1 MDDAVRPLTPPST
14 GVPSSAPSVPSS
26 DENRQAAAWRQLAL
40 VGLASCLLYLLMA
53 WLSLRFDPSS
63 DTRQRPILE
72 TLAIVAAVFALHLV
86 ALTAALRC
94 SNTWRLA
101 SLCVVFAV
109 AFRIILLFSTPIQE
123 IDIYRYLW
131 DGAVL
136 AEGVSPF
143 CYSPAEVLSARS
155 SGTTDEDLRRLVQ
168 LCDRSPALADV
179 LSRVHYGELPTVYPP
194 VSQLV
199 FGSAA
204 LVTPNEASVSTHMLV
219 MKALLTVFDIATCML
234 VVVLLAALGRHVGWT
249 IAYAWSP
256 LVLKEIANSGH
267 LDSIA
272 VCLTTAAL
280 VCLAIPLSA
289 RWEQSSS
296 RGTRL
301 AVVAFGLLALAV
313 GAKLYPIVLLPLFVV
328 HTSVRLG
335 WRATA
340 GGTALFA
347 ATMALVLLPM
357 ISGRSSEVACLSPV
371 ESAGLTNPQAG
382 DPPIVTQADLDA
394 ALLHTSVT
402 GPSAGSSGD
411 SLAGLRVFFSRW
423 EMNDFLFL
431 LLVENLKPADRASM
445 ETRPWFSVVPEGWRQ
460 ALTQPIGKMLGTNQ
474 ETAAFLLTRLL
485 TMSVFVALALQFA
498 RRAANERSVDRLLE
512 AAFLTLAWFWLLL
525 PTQNPWYWLWAL
537 PLIPFARSRA
547 WLAVAGLVFAYY
559 LRFWLS
565 YHFATGPTLGT
576 SYAGSEYFD
585 FVVTWI
591 EFGPWLLVLLV
602 CFLRRAKVRSRPPAP
617 VYSNSQ
623 NIPLAA
629 ADNAG
634 LSPPT
639 NPRSLR

>member
-1 MDDAVRPLTPPST
+1 MDDALLTPRSAGTPRST
-14 GVPSSAPSVPSS
+14 PSVPSGDQS
-26 DENRQAAAWRQLAL
+26 RQTSAWRQLVLA
-40 VGLASCLLYLLMA
+40 GLASCLLYLLMA
-53 WLSLRFDPSS
+53 WLSMRFDPSS

-72 TLAIVAAVFALHLV
+72 TLTIVAAVFVLHLV
-86 ALTAALRC
+86 ALTAALGCR
-94 SNTWRLA
+94 SSWRLA

-143 CYSPAEVLSARS
+143 RYTPAEVLSARS
-155 SGTTDEDLRRLVQ
+155 SGTTDEDLRQLVQ

-179 LSRVHYGELPTVYPP
+179 LSRVHYGELPTVYPA

-204 LVTPNEASVSTHMLV
+204 LATPNEASVSTRMFV
-219 MKALLTVFDIATCML
+219 MKALLTVFDIATCAL
-234 VVVLLAALGRHVGWT
+234 VVVLLAALGRHVGWM

-267 LDSIA
+267 VDSIA

-280 VCLAIPLSA
+280 VCLAIPLSE
-289 RWEQSSS
+289 RWEQSAACAAKL
-296 RGTRL
+296 T
-301 AVVAFGLLALAV
+301 VVAFGLLALAV
-313 GAKLYPIVLLPLFVV
+313 GAKLYPVVLLPLFVV
-328 HTSVRLG
+328 CTGISYG
-335 WRATA
+335 WRVAA
-340 GGTALFA
+340 CGTALCV
-347 ATMALVLLPM
+347 ATSALVLLPM
-357 ISGRSSEVACLSPV
+357 MHGRSSDVAFPAHV
-371 ESAGLTNPQAG
+371 ESAGQTNPQAG
-382 DPPIVTQADLDA
+382 EPPILTQTGLDA
-394 ALLHTSVT
+394 ALLHISVPR
-402 GPSAGSSGD
+402 PSAGSSGD
-411 SLAGLRVFFSRW
+411 SLAGLRVFVSRW

-431 LLVENLKPADRASM
+431 LLVENLKPSDRATI
-445 ETRPWFSVVPEGWRQ
+445 ETRPWFSVVPAGWRQ
-460 ALTQPIGKMLGTNQ
+460 ALTEPIGRILGTNH

-485 TMSVFVALALQFA
+485 TMFVFVVLALQLA
-498 RRAANERSVDRLLE
+498 RKAANSRKVEVVLE

-537 PLIPFARSRA
+537 PLVPFARSRA
-547 WLAVAGLVFAYY
+547 WLALSGLVFAYY
-559 LRFWLS
+559 LRVWLS

-591 EFGPWLLVLLV
+591 EFGPLLLVLLV

-623 NIPLAA
+623 NNPATA
-629 ADNAG
+629 ADNVG
-634 LSPPT
+634 LSSPI